1 MLIDKPKGWTSF
13 DVCAKLRGV
22 LRTKKIGHA
31 GTLDPM
37 ANGLLIVCTGRGTKW
52 VDFFQAQVKGYTGCL
67 RLGELTPSYDAET
80 EVRRRRKL
88 HSTVHATDASPSA
101 QVCERSAWEHVT
113 DSALEHAASAF
124 LGSIAQVPPMYSAI
138 KQNGVPL
145 YVKARAGVEVERK
158 AREVTIARFDVERGV
173 AGGPD
178 VRFAVVRRSLMPSHL
193 HCCC

>member
-1 MLIDKPKGWTSF
+1 
-13 DVCAKLRGV
+13 V

-52 VDFFQAQVKGYTGCL
+52 VDFYQAQVKGYTGCL
-67 RLGELTPSYDAET
+67 RLGESTPSYDAET
-80 EVRRRRKL
+80 EVRRCRRCFRFL
-88 HSTVHATDASPSA
+88 NTSDSMLSA

-124 LGSIAQVPPMYSAI
+124 LGSIMQVPPMYSAI

-158 AREVTIARFDVERGV
+158 SREVTIARFDVERAV

-178 VRFAVVRRSLMPSHL
+178 VRFAVVRCSRAGPTCSRGWR
-193 HCCC
+193 